1 MRPGMEA
8 VMFDQYTLVV
18 VDMQP
23 FYTTDAATIKNVAR
37 EVSLARE
44 RNNHIIFLTVPY
56 LSPLQ
61 EAPFKPTYPEI
72 LAEVEGYPSDLWQT
86 AEKIFQDGSRIV
98 FNTCAWKH
106 FPINHL
112 RVCGVNTDLC
122 VLDTVKGLLKA
133 NDPALET
140 IEVVKNACNSNNP
153 ETDNVT
159 VWEQFPTDPRLTL
172 ID

>member
-1 MRPGMEA
+1 MEA

-23 FYTTDAATIKNVAR
+23 FYTTDAATISNVAR
-37 EVSLARE
+37 EVSRARE
-44 RNNHIIFLTVPY
+44 QNNHIIFLTVPY

-72 LAEVEGYPSDLWQT
+72 LEEVKDYPHDHWHE
-86 AEKIFQDGSRIV
+86 AEKLFQDGSPIV
-98 FNTCAWKH
+98 FNTCDWKH
-106 FPINHL
+106 FPTNRF

-133 NDPALET
+133 NDPALEAV
-140 IEVVKNACNSNNP
+140 EVVKHACNTNNT
-153 ETDNVT
+153 EINNVT
-159 VWEQFPTDPRLTL
+159 VWEQFPADRRLTL